1 MGLFAKTIS
10 PKRQRKRSEVKI
22 RAAYLIK
29 VATILKIKSK
39 IVDLSK
45 LQKNIPFITQKNEHI
60 SHFHKVGTVG

>member
-1 MGLFAKTIS
+1 MGLFAKTIF

-45 LQKNIPFITQKNEHI
+45 L
-60 SHFHKVGTVG
+60 